1 MNAIRKL
8 HVGLAALFLSMF
20 ATVAGAVSVFDPLT
34 SAVSFTDVVTAL
46 FAIGAI
52 LMAVLVVRKGI
63 GWVLGMVGR
72 K

>member
-8 HVGLAALFLSMF
+8 HVVLAALFLSVF
-20 ATVAGAVSVFDPLT
+20 ATVARATSVFDPLT
-34 SAVSFTDVVTAL
+34 TAVSFTDVVTAL

-63 GWVLGMVGR
+63 SWVLAMVGR